1 MDTHAFVW
9 WLTADRRLTARARSA
24 IENLQTPLY
33 VSSVTAFEIATKVRI
48 GKLDVAREIADHF
61 ESFVRESGFSALP
74 VRVNHA
80 LLAGRIGVP
89 HRDPFDRLLAA
100 QSIIH
105 DLRVITA
112 DGAFKAFSV
121 EVVW

>member
-1 MDTHAFVW
+1 LDTHAFVW

-24 IENLQTPLY
+24 IENLQTP
-33 VSSVTAFEIATKVRI
+33 
-48 GKLDVAREIADHF
+48 
-61 ESFVRESGFSALP
+61 ESGFSALP